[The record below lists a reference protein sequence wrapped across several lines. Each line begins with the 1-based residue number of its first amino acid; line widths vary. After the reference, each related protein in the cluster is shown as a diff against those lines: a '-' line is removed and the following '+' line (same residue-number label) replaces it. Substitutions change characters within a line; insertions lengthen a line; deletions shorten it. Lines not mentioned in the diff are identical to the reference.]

1 MCSVNQT
8 EEEIRAI
15 SHLDKVISV
24 EKGDEDDNG
33 GGGEG
38 ALYFPFSFTLGYPEE
53 NRPVITKKPCWFY
66 YIVYLW

>member
-1 MCSVNQT
+1 MNQT

-24 EKGDEDDNG
+24 QKGDEDDNG

-38 ALYFPFSFTLGYPEE
+38 ALDFPFSITEDILGKT
-53 NRPVITKKPCWFY
+53 RQSLLRISV
-66 YIVYLW
+66 LL